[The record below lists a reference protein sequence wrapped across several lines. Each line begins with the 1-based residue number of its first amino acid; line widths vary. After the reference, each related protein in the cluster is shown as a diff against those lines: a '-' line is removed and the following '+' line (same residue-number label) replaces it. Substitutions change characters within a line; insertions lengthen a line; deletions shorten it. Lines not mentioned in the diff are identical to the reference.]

1 MRRRGSGALWA
12 PGLLFVA
19 LWLGGCN
26 QKPAPKSQPALII
39 PEIWGRAGGGAGEF
53 SQPRPITIDR
63 RNNVY
68 IADASGRISKWTTSG
83 KFVKFWRVP
92 SVQKGEG
99 AEGLATLKDGNI
111 VLADTH
117 YSKLRIY
124 SPDGKLLR
132 SFGSYGTK
140 KGQFL
145 LVTGVC
151 VDSDGNIYC
160 ADYGGA
166 FDRISKWT
174 PEGKLLASWAGHG
187 EGPRQ
192 FRRPCGLEIS
202 KNGDLLVADI
212 GNHRIQ
218 ILDRFTGKYKGQIGK
233 QGRAPGQFTY
243 PYDVAVA
250 PVSGN
255 IYTVEYGAH
264 RVQKWSP
271 DGKFLASFGEPGRKP
286 GQFANPWGLAV
297 DKDENVYVCDTQNH
311 RVQKFR
317 F

>member
-1 MRRRGSGALWA
+1 MSLGVWKLALLGILGFLLSGCASPPTSKLSDPIPVQVWGKRGNGD
-12 PGLLFVA
+12 
-19 LWLGGCN
+19 
-26 QKPAPKSQPALII
+26 
-39 PEIWGRAGGGAGEF
+39 GEF
-53 SQPRPITIDR
+53 SQPRPIAIAPDGF
-63 RNNVY
+63 VY
-68 IADASGRISKWTTSG
+68 IGDASGRIHKWTRAG
-83 KFVKFWRVP
+83 KFIKSWRVP

-99 AEGLATLKDGNI
+99 SEGLAILKDGNI
-111 VLADTH
+111 LLADTH
-117 YSKLRIY
+117 YSKLRVY
-124 SPDGKLLR
+124 SPEGKLLR
-132 SFGSYGTK
+132 SFGNYGK
-140 KGQFL
+140 EKGQFL

-151 VDSDGNIYC
+151 VDGDGNIYC

-174 PEGKLLASWAGHG
+174 PAGVLLASWPGHG

-202 KNGDLLVADI
+202 KDGDLLVADI

-218 ILDRFTGKYKGQIGK
+218 ILDRFTGKYKGAFGK

-250 PVSGN
+250 PSGN

-264 RVQKWSP
+264 RVQKWTR
-271 DGKFLASFGEPGRKP
+271 DGKFLASFGSPGRAV
-286 GQFANPWGLAV
+286 GQFANPWGIAI

-311 RVQKFR
+311 RVQKFK